1 MAWNKKRLFTP
12 FPIDRLQQTVHIT
25 RLLKSS
31 IFFTIDETDSTNAL
45 AISSCLICGSIENV
59 SHRFPSMIPYP
70 SALSPSLPSSACTRF
85 STTKYPFPPATAPAC
100 ECTSRCASSD
110 AGRRDSASE
119 ATRRSFRKSFHTA
132 PLHRLQ
138 ESAPSSAPT
147 SRSRPDKYSLPAPPG
162 IKKTSISLLCWAL
175 R

>member
-70 SALSPSLPSSACTRF
+70 SALPVPTFIGVYALLHDKISLP
-85 STTKYPFPPATAPAC
+85 
-100 ECTSRCASSD
+100 TSDGSCLRMYISMC
-110 AGRRDSASE
+110 
-119 ATRRSFRKSFHTA
+119 
-132 PLHRLQ
+132 
-138 ESAPSSAPT
+138 
-147 SRSRPDKYSLPAPPG
+147 
-162 IKKTSISLLCWAL
+162 IK
-175 R
+175 